1 MLSEHSCYIA
11 LKVENIISKLNF
23 SYFSLIRDPVYVW
36 DKGVAHVD
44 LFLIRVAV
52 TVESLE
58 RIFLYVISVSLS
70 L

>member
-1 MLSEHSCYIA
+1 M
-11 LKVENIISKLNF
+11 
-23 SYFSLIRDPVYVW
+23 YVG
-36 DKGVAHVD
+36 DKAVAQVD

-70 L
+70 LYLLLN

>member
-1 MLSEHSCYIA
+1 M
-11 LKVENIISKLNF
+11 
-23 SYFSLIRDPVYVW
+23 YVG
-36 DKGVAHVD
+36 DKGVARVD

-70 L
+70 LYLLLN

>member
-1 MLSEHSCYIA
+1 MYA
-11 LKVENIISKLNF
+11 G
-23 SYFSLIRDPVYVW
+23 

-58 RIFLYVISVSLS
+58 RIILSVISVSLS
-70 L
+70 LYLLLN

>member
-1 MLSEHSCYIA
+1 MLG
-11 LKVENIISKLNF
+11 
-23 SYFSLIRDPVYVW
+23 IR
-36 DKGVAHVD
+36 VAQVD

-70 L
+70 LYLLVN